1 MVKRVLMIAYHYPPM
16 RGGSGIHRTLAFTQ
30 YLPQLGWQP
39 LVLSVSPNAYPDYG
53 RADAVPQVPVHR
65 SFALDAARQ
74 LAIAGRYPS
83 LLAQPDRWISWW
95 LSAVPTGLRLIRQY
109 RPQFIWSSYPIAT
122 AHLIALTLHRLTGI
136 PWIADQR
143 DPMVD
148 NGYPPD
154 PRRRRIHGWIEQQAM
169 RHGAAVVCT
178 TPGAVRELNLR
189 FPQADDRRI
198 ALIEN
203 GYDEVSFIGAEIA
216 APGAIPRIGPK
227 AGPFRL
233 LHSGVIYPSERDPG
247 ALFAALAQLQAQGAL
262 RPESFRLVLR
272 ASGHD
277 DHLHHLIAQHPALAQ
292 MVELAPA
299 LPYHEALAE
308 MLDADGL
315 LLLQA
320 ENCNG
325 QIPAKLYEYLRAR
338 RPLLALTHPD
348 GDTAGLLRRAGI
360 HTVARLDRAEE
371 IVTTLPHFLQLCR
384 EQQAP
389 TAPPALI
396 ARYSRAART
405 RELASLLDRLHSKE
419 QL

>member
-39 LVLSVSPNAYPDYG
+39 MVLSVSPNAYPDYS

-74 LAIAGRYPS
+74 LAIAGHYPS

-109 RPQFIWSSYPIAT
+109 QPQFIWSSYPIAT

-143 DPMVD
+143 DPMID
-148 NGYPPD
+148 TDYPPD
-154 PRRRRIHGWIEQQAM
+154 ARRRRIHGWIEQQAM
-169 RHGAAVVCT
+169 QRGAAVICT
-178 TPGAVRELNLR
+178 TPGAVRDLNTR
-189 FPQADDRRI
+189 FPQADTHRI

-216 APGAIPRIGPK
+216 APRASSSP
-227 AGPFRL
+227 GPFRL
-233 LHSGVIYPSERDPG
+233 LHSGVIYPSERDPA
-247 ALFAALAQLQAQGAL
+247 ALFAALARLLAQGEIQPA
-262 RPESFRLVLR
+262 SFRLVLR
-272 ASGHD
+272 ATGHD
-277 DHLHHLIAQHPALAQ
+277 TYLQNLIAHHPQLDQ
-292 MVELAPA
+292 IIELAPP
-299 LPYHEALAE
+299 LEYHEALAE
-308 MLDADGL
+308 MLTADGL

-338 RPLLALTHPD
+338 RPLLALTHPN

-360 HTVARLDRAEE
+360 HTTARLDCVDDIATALR
-371 IVTTLPHFLQLCR
+371 HFLRLCR
-384 EQQAP
+384 QQQAP
-389 TAPPALI
+389 IAPPALI
-396 ARYSRAART
+396 ARHSRAART
-405 RELASLLDRLHSKE
+405 RELAALLDRLHCKE
-419 QL
+419 